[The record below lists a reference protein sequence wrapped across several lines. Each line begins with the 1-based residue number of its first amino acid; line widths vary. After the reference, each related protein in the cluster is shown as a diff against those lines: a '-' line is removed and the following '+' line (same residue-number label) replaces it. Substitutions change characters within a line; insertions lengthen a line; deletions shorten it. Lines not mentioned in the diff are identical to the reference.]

1 MNANVCSC
9 LEGSG
14 NAIGYDNW
22 NWSLFLASG
31 CQEQP
36 TREELLA
43 RVATLEAQNNDLTQK
58 LEAANQSAQKA
69 HDAAQEAAD
78 AAGNGEVDEA
88 QEAAQRSADAA
99 GEAADA
105 SE

>member
-1 MNANVCSC
+1 MRLVTV
-9 LEGSG
+9 
-14 NAIGYDNW
+14 IGIG
-22 NWSLFLASG
+22 SLFLASG

-36 TREELLA
+36 TRDELLA
-43 RVATLEAQNNDLTQK
+43 RVATLEAQNSDLTQK
-58 LEAANQSAQKA
+58 LEAANQSAQEA
-69 HDAAQEAAD
+69 QGAAQEAAD